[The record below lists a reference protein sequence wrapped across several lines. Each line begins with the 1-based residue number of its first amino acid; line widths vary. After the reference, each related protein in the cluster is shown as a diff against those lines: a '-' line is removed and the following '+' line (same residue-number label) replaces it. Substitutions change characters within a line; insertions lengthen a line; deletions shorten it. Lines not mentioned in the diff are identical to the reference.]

1 MVAVSGSVISASKSE
16 EPKLQTTILYV
27 AEGRASFE
35 TAVSRLLTTVHLPP
49 DRAVLTTP
57 AMIGLMEHCVGLAE
71 SEGAADAEVGTW
83 QSAVAEIRHRAGLK
97 TGETVILTA
106 EREVP
111 QAERTRWS
119 VRAAAGDGRLIGEG
133 VIERVRVK

>member
-1 MVAVSGSVISASKSE
+1 MSPSKAE
-16 EPKLQTTILYV
+16 EPKLQATILYA

-35 TAVSRLLTTVHLPP
+35 TAVSRPLTTVHLPP

-71 SEGAADAEVGTW
+71 SDGAADVGVGTW
-83 QSAVAEIRHRAGLK
+83 QSASAEIRHRAGLK
-97 TGETVILTA
+97 TGEPVILTA

-111 QAERTRWS
+111 QAKRTRWS

>member
-1 MVAVSGSVISASKSE
+1 MSPSKAE
-16 EPKLQTTILYV
+16 EPKLQATILYA

-35 TAVSRLLTTVHLPP
+35 TAVSRPLTTVHLSP

-97 TGETVILTA
+97 TGEPVILTA
-106 EREVP
+106 KREGP
-111 QAERTRWS
+111 WAKRTRWS
-119 VRAAAGDGRLIGEG
+119 VTAAAGDGRLIGEG